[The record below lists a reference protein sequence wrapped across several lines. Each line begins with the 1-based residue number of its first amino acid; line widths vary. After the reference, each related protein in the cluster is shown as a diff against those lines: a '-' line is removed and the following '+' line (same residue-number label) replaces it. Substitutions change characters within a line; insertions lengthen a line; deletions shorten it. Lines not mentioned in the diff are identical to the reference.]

1 MHYICSKTHRPHF
14 KQTIYS
20 MHPENCKKKIIK
32 KFLRPMKYCLKMQ
45 EIMSIL
51 PGIFSY
57 FIASQLYIWVFI

>member
-1 MHYICSKTHRPHF
+1 
-14 KQTIYS
+14 